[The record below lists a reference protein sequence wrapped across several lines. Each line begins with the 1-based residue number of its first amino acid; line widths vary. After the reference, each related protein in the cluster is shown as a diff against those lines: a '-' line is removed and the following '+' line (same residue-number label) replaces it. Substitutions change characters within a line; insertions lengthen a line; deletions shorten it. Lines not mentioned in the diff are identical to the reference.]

1 MSTVFY
7 PMLVSV
13 AGSDDLVSVWSKFDT
28 LPKNVQD
35 ILTADILPK
44 KLEQLSN
51 QLSFDEE
58 VALFVSVLVRNLFFQ
73 EVSLQKATE
82 HLTEFLGKKNRDVR
96 QVGQVID
103 FIQKEILT
111 INPSKQIVQN
121 NPSES
126 VKTVAKEGG
135 YVRLSLLKALA
146 EYPKLNEQLITNE
159 KIRLKS
165 QPDLVRP
172 NLANWIRYYRDE
184 LGIGFHDQV
193 TRGKFLFQSE
203 NGKRL
208 SNDERERIN
217 LILKSL
223 EEEFPIDI
231 NPDQNSIVFPVRTQP
246 SPVSS
251 TFPVRQ
257 GTSGFPRPKSSIAGI
272 SPLETQS
279 ISQGVLARPE
289 SPASTTKP
297 SFLNSK
303 FGPGKNIAG
312 ETLHFSTGHVL
323 PSERQSS
330 VSLAPAPSQPMPA
343 TPSSAMSTPSISMAG
358 ISQNRGAAL
367 PRSPYSIRPLRM
379 RDDTNHETENR

>member
-7 PMLVSV
+7 PMLVSM
-13 AGSDDLVSVWSKFDT
+13 AGSDDLVSIWSKFDA

-58 VALFVSVLVRNLFFQ
+58 IALFVSVLVRGLFFQ
-73 EVSLQKATE
+73 EINLQKATE
-82 HLTEFLGKKNRDVR
+82 QLTEFFGKKNRDVR

-103 FIQKEILT
+103 FIQKEVFT
-111 INPSKQIVQN
+111 IIPSKQAVQKN
-121 NPSES
+121 LSES
-126 VKTVAKEGG
+126 GKTVVRE
-135 YVRLSLLKALA
+135 YVKLPLLKALA

-165 QPDLVRP
+165 QLDLVRP

-203 NGKRL
+203 NGKKL
-208 SNDERERIN
+208 SGDERERIN

-231 NPDQNSIVFPVRTQP
+231 NSEQNSIVFPVRTQP

-251 TFPVRQ
+251 AFPVRQ
-257 GTSGFPRPKSSIAGI
+257 TVSGFSRPMPSTTKISS
-272 SPLETQS
+272 LETQS
-279 ISQGVLARPE
+279 VPQGIPARPKAPSV
-289 SPASTTKP
+289 SPTKP

-323 PSERQSS
+323 PSERQ
-330 VSLAPAPSQPMPA
+330 PSTSPVTTSPQPMTEAPNGI
-343 TPSSAMSTPSISMAG
+343 MGTPSINTTG
-358 ISQNRGAAL
+358 ISQNRGTAL

-379 RDDTNHETENR
+379 RDDANHETENR